1 MVGTK
6 RKAPDDAAEVD
17 DRAGAESGL
26 GLLPTS
32 GPQCDQP
39 NPGRPGRLA
48 PGVPADS
55 YFRYLYASEPDF
67 KQLAGRDS
75 QFAAA

>member
-6 RKAPDDAAEVD
+6 RKAPDDAAEMD
-17 DRAGAESGL
+17 GLAGAG
-26 GLLPTS
+26 LPTS
-32 GPQCDQP
+32 GPQRDQP

-48 PGVPADS
+48 PGVSADS
-55 YFRYLYASEPDF
+55 YFRHLYASEPDF